1 VLLCLIWL
9 LLVACQP
16 TPPPAT
22 DTLKLSV
29 ATDGLYRLSGADL
42 QQAGLNPAFIGPKT
56 LQLTHQGHSVPLLVE
71 GQGRD
76 ALITFYGV
84 AADTRYTGT
93 NVYWLHAGE
102 EAGLPMPERP
112 VQAPARPPQTVVPA
126 TVHREENSY
135 YWAKD
140 PMAGERPSVGDRQ
153 AGDWRGTGGQTN
165 WYWQALIAPVTVTL
179 TFTLPE
185 RAGALSS
192 AASGTSHSGPRAD
205 AAELRVAFLGG
216 TRGPYSPNH
225 RVIARVNGQQVGELT
240 WDGQTRQV
248 LVGRVPEPA
257 LRDGQNELELQVTGV
272 RQDQPDLVLLDW
284 FEVTYPRQ
292 LVAEEDRLLFVGPG
306 GGYRVKGFSGPE
318 VVALDVTDPYAPV
331 RLAGVQVEAEGK
343 GYAASFEDAQAG
355 RKYLLVGPTG
365 LRRPRAM
372 EPAGRDDL
380 RARGLGADYVIITHP
395 DFVAGLQPL
404 IAWRESQGLRV
415 ATVTINQTFDAFSG
429 GLADPAA
436 IRDLL
441 RHART
446 SWQPPP
452 RFVLLV
458 GEASYDYRDYLG
470 APNKSLVPTMML
482 PTTHLGEAASDN
494 WFVSLDDGHLPVMA
508 IGRLPVKTPGE
519 LERVVRKI
527 VAYEKSPPAGEWR
540 RRVLYV
546 ADDKDPVFVRI
557 SEALAA
563 DLPPDFQAERLF
575 MEAFR
580 PDLSVFRARLLAE
593 WDHGAAVVNYIGH
606 GALRS
611 WAAEKVFEMD
621 DVARLRNGGRLPVL
635 VTPTCLDGFF
645 AHPQEDSLTEELL
658 LRADGGIIAGFVPTG
673 LTPPSQQEPLVK
685 GFYRALLHEGTTLGE
700 AILEAKRALPNAGQG
715 YEDAIETFVL
725 LGDPATKLVRG
736 E

>member
-1 VLLCLIWL
+1 MGSRGKALVLCLIWL
-9 LLVACQP
+9 LLAACRP
-16 TPPPAT
+16 TPSPAIE
-22 DTLKLSV
+22 TLKLSV
-29 ATDGLYRLSGADL
+29 AADGLYRLSGADL
-42 QQAGLNPAFIGPKT
+42 QQAGLNSARISPHT
-56 LQLTHQGHSVPLLVE
+56 LQLTHQGHGVPLLVE
-71 GQGRD
+71 GQGRG
-76 ALITFYGV
+76 AVITFYGV

-112 VQAPARPPQTVVPA
+112 VQAPTRPPQTVVPA
-126 TVHREENSY
+126 TVHREENAY
-135 YWAKD
+135 YWAKE
-140 PMAGERPSVGDRQ
+140 PTAGERLSVGDRQ
-153 AGDWRGTGGQTN
+153 TGDWRGTGGQTS
-165 WYWQALIAPVTVTL
+165 WYWQALTAPVTVTL
-179 TFTLPE
+179 AFSLPE
-185 RAGALSS
+185 RAP
-192 AASGTSHSGPRAD
+192 GP
-205 AAELRVAFLGG
+205 AEMRVAFLGG
-216 TRGPYSPNH
+216 TRGPYNPNH
-225 RVIARVNGQQVGELT
+225 RVIARVNGQPVGEVT
-240 WDGQTRQV
+240 WDGQIRQV
-248 LVGRVPEPA
+248 LVGKVPELA

-306 GGYRVKGFSGPE
+306 GGYRVTGFSGPE

-331 RLAGVQVEAEGK
+331 RLVGVQVEAEGK

-365 LRRPRAM
+365 LRRPHAV
-372 EPAGRDDL
+372 EPAGKDDL
-380 RARGLGADYVIITHP
+380 GAKGLGADYVIIIHP

-415 ATVTINQTFDAFSG
+415 VTVTVNQVYDAFSG

-436 IRDLL
+436 LRDFL

-446 SWQPPP
+446 TWEPAP

-482 PTTHLGEAASDN
+482 PTVHLEEAASDN

-508 IGRLPVKTPGE
+508 IGRLPVKTPAE

-527 VAYEKSPPAGEWR
+527 VAYEKSPPPGDWR
-540 RRVLYV
+540 RRALYV
-546 ADDKDPVFVRI
+546 ADDKDPIFVRM

-563 DLPPDFQAERLF
+563 DLPPGFQAERLF
-575 MEAFR
+575 MESFR
-580 PDLSVFRARLLAE
+580 PDASTFRTRLLAE
-593 WDHGAAVVNYIGH
+593 WDRGAAVMNYIGH

-611 WAAEKVFEMD
+611 WAAEKVFGMD
-621 DVARLRNGGRLPVL
+621 DVARLRNDGRLPVL

-645 AHPQEDSLTEELL
+645 AHPQENSLAEELL

-715 YEDAIETFVL
+715 YEDVIETFAL
-725 LGDPATKLVRG
+725 LGDPATKLNLFSAP
-736 E
+736 